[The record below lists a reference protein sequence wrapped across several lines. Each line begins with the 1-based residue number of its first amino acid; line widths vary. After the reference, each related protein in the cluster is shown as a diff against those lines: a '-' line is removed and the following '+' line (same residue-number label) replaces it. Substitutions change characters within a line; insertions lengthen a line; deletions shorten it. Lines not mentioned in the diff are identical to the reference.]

1 MIRGATRLRWRTCCG
16 SRDEIRHRTWGYP
29 GVAHDKRSCRVEAGW
44 RVSRALV
51 AIMAVSVEDGV
62 VVARAEGGICGR
74 RGSGVGSGAAG
85 VAAHASAGVL
95 PSSA

>member
-1 MIRGATRLRWRTCCG
+1 M
-16 SRDEIRHRTWGYP
+16 
-29 GVAHDKRSCRVEAGW
+29 
-44 RVSRALV
+44 SRALV

-85 VAAHASAGVL
+85 VAAHATAGVL

>member
-1 MIRGATRLRWRTCCG
+1 M
-16 SRDEIRHRTWGYP
+16 EIILHPLGLTLTMASP
-29 GVAHDKRSCRVEAGW
+29 VAGW

-51 AIMAVSVEDGV
+51 AIMAGSVEDGV